1 MKVQEI
7 DDKIKNLF
15 ILVSD
20 TEKNYIR
27 KDYALLLDPQSFYHT
42 YKFGT
47 PLISNEARVLV
58 IKQGAAKYTIGYQ
71 KYSVKAGDLLL
82 MPSNVVFSIDYTS
95 PDYQLYIIS
104 FTHDFVG
111 LDTLNNDKI
120 HNMLDNIQYL
130 KVGPEDT
137 LILSSF
143 FLKMK
148 YFLDNGNPS
157 LSGFKSIILSFLYM
171 LQPIAEQST
180 YSLSPK
186 TVTHR
191 HEVFLDF
198 LKLLRGMEIPER
210 TIKHYA
216 EILNVTENYLS
227 TAVKEE
233 SSRTV
238 MQFINEK
245 TVACIKI
252 HLAKDVPLE
261 KIAELTKLGNTS
273 SLGRFFKKE
282 TGQTPM
288 EYKTGI
294 A

>member
-95 PDYQLYIIS
+95 LDYQLYIIS

-210 TIKHYA
+210 TIKYYA
-216 EILNVTENYLS
+216 EALNVTENYLS

-233 SSRTV
+233 SARTV

-252 HLAKDVPLE
+252 YLIKDVPLE
-261 KIAELTKLGNTS
+261 EIADLTKLGNSS

-282 TGQTPM
+282 TGLTLLK
-288 EYKTGI
+288 YKS
-294 A
+294 ANS

>member
-148 YFLDNGNPS
+148 YF
-157 LSGFKSIILSFLYM
+157 FTF
-171 LQPIAEQST
+171 PISA
-180 YSLSPK
+180 
-186 TVTHR
+186 
-191 HEVFLDF
+191 
-198 LKLLRGMEIPER
+198 I
-210 TIKHYA
+210 
-216 EILNVTENYLS
+216 
-227 TAVKEE
+227 
-233 SSRTV
+233 
-238 MQFINEK
+238 
-245 TVACIKI
+245 
-252 HLAKDVPLE
+252 
-261 KIAELTKLGNTS
+261 
-273 SLGRFFKKE
+273 
-282 TGQTPM
+282 
-288 EYKTGI
+288 
-294 A
+294 

>member
-1 MKVQEI
+1 MFNKG
-7 DDKIKNLF
+7 
-15 ILVSD
+15 
-20 TEKNYIR
+20 
-27 KDYALLLDPQSFYHT
+27 DYALLLDPQSFYHT

-180 YSLSPK
+180 YSLSPN

-191 HEVFLDF
+191 HEVFLNF

-233 SSRTV
+233 SGRTV

>member
-47 PLISNEARVLV
+47 PLISNEVRVLV

-95 PDYQLYIIS
+95 PDYQLHIIS

-233 SSRTV
+233 SGRTV

>member
-42 YKFGT
+42 YKLGT

-233 SSRTV
+233 SGRTV

-282 TGQTPM
+282 TGQTPI